1 MRNSTKILIAVSGI
15 LLIILGIF
23 CIARPAAALF
33 SMAWLLGLITLVS
46 GALEL
51 IAVLNSQRFIPNSGT
66 RVLSALFQIIIGC
79 ILLSHKLFVTISLP
93 IIFAVWVLVEGVII
107 AVKSFDYKQVDF
119 KYWWCILILGV
130 AGAVLGFLGLRN
142 PDVAGRTLSTLVGIG
157 VIVEG
162 ISYLV
167 TLSGINRFEKRVKE
181 FKNDVRE
188 AIDNYR

>member
-15 LLIILGIF
+15 LFILVGVL
-23 CIARPAAALF
+23 CIARPGAALF
-33 SMAWLLGLITLVS
+33 SMAWLLGLFTLVS
-46 GALEL
+46 GVLEL
-51 IAVLNSQRFIPNSGT
+51 IAVLNAQRFIPNSGT

-79 ILLSHKLFVTISLP
+79 ILLSHKLLVTISLP

-107 AVKSFDYKQVDF
+107 AVKAFDYKQVDF
-119 KYWWCILILGV
+119 KYWWCILLLGV

-142 PDVAGRTLSTLVGIG
+142 PDVAGKTLSILVGIG

-181 FKNDVRE
+181 FIRQ
-188 AIDNYR
+188 